1 VKRKFNELHE
11 IDLPGFAEMQ
21 SGIWLKGFHKT
32 WKKIDLRMKTIND
45 FNFKDKKALVRVD
58 FNVPQDDQLKVTDN
72 TRIVAVKPTVEKI
85 LNDGGSV
92 ILITHLGRPKGEVKD
107 EFSLQHIL
115 GEVSSVLGREV
126 KFVDECI
133 GEKAEQAA
141 ADLKPGEILL
151 LENVRFHNEEEKGD
165 AAFAEK
171 LSKLGDAYVND
182 AFGTAHRAHAST
194 AVIAQYFPST
204 KYFGLLMAKELQA
217 IDKVLKSGER
227 PVTAILGG
235 SKVSTKITI
244 IENILPAVDNLII
257 GGGMAFTFI
266 KALGGKIGNSLVEED
281 KIPLALE
288 ILGKAKEHKVK
299 VYLPSDAII
308 AESFSNDVERKEV
321 DIYAIPEGWMGLDAG
336 HKSRDQFNDV
346 LLNSRTIL
354 WNGPIGV
361 FEMSN
366 FAGGTIALGESIA
379 EATRLGAFSL
389 VGGGDSVAFVKQFGY
404 ADQVSYVS
412 TGGGAMLE
420 SLEGLE
426 LPGVAAINN

>member
-1 VKRKFNELHE
+1 MKQKFNEIYE
-11 IDLPGFAEMQ
+11 IAFAGFTKNQ
-21 SGIWLKGFHKT
+21 TGIWPKEFHPT
-32 WKKIDLRMKTIND
+32 QKKINLRMKTIND

-107 EFSLQHIL
+107 EFSLKHIL
-115 GEVSSVLGREV
+115 GEVSAVLGQEV

-141 ADLKPGEILL
+141 AELKPGEILL
-151 LENVRFHNEEEKGD
+151 LENVRFHSEEEKGD
-165 AAFAEK
+165 AGFAEK

-204 KYFGLLMAKELQA
+204 KYFGLLMANELQA

-266 KALGGKIGNSLVEED
+266 KALGGKIGNSLLEED
-281 KIPLALE
+281 KLPLALE

-308 AESFSNDVERKEV
+308 AESFSNDVERKEA

-366 FAGGTIALGESIA
+366 FAGGTVALGESIA

>member
-1 VKRKFNELHE
+1 
-11 IDLPGFAEMQ
+11 
-21 SGIWLKGFHKT
+21 
-32 WKKIDLRMKTIND
+32 MKTIND
-45 FNFKDKKALVRVD
+45 FNFKDKRALVRVD

-72 TRIVAVKPTVEKI
+72 TRIVAVKPTVDKI
-85 LNDGGSV
+85 LKDGGSV
-92 ILITHLGRPKGEVKD
+92 ILMAHLGRPKGEVKD
-107 EFSLQHIL
+107 EFSLRHIVD
-115 GEVSSVLGREV
+115 EVSNVLGQEV
-126 KFVDECI
+126 KFVDECV
-133 GEKAEQAA
+133 GEKAELAVSE
-141 ADLKPGEILL
+141 LKAGEILL
-151 LENVRFHNEEEKGD
+151 LENLRFHKEEENGD
-165 AAFAEK
+165 EAFAEQ
-171 LSKLGDAYVND
+171 LSKLADAYVND

-204 KYFGLLMAKELQA
+204 KFFGILMGKELQA

-281 KIPLALE
+281 KLPLALE
-288 ILGKAKEHKVK
+288 ILAKAKENNVK
-299 VYLPSDAII
+299 VYLPSDAIV
-308 AESFSNDVERKEV
+308 AESFSNDAERKEV
-321 DIYAIPEGWMGLDAG
+321 NIYEISEGWMGLDAG
-336 HKSRDQFNDV
+336 SKSRDQFNDV

-366 FAGGTIALGESIA
+366 FAGGTVALGDSIA
-379 EATRLGAFSL
+379 EATKQGAFSL

-404 ADQVSYVS
+404 GEKVSYVS

>member
-1 VKRKFNELHE
+1 
-11 IDLPGFAEMQ
+11 
-21 SGIWLKGFHKT
+21 
-32 WKKIDLRMKTIND
+32 MKTIND
-45 FNFKDKKALVRVD
+45 LNFKDKKALVRVD

-72 TRIVAVKPTVEKI
+72 TRIVAVKPTVDKI

-107 EFSLQHIL
+107 EFSLKHIV
-115 GEVSSVLGREV
+115 GEVSNVLGREV

-141 ADLKPGEILL
+141 AELKPGEILL

-171 LSKLGDAYVND
+171 LAKLGDAYVND

-281 KIPLALE
+281 KLPLALE

-299 VYLPSDAII
+299 VYLPSDTII
-308 AESFSNDVERKEV
+308 AESFSNDAERKEA

-366 FAGGTIALGESIA
+366 FAGGTVALGDSIA
-379 EATRLGAFSL
+379 ESTKLGAFSL

-404 ADQVSYVS
+404 ADKVSYVS

>member
-1 VKRKFNELHE
+1 
-11 IDLPGFAEMQ
+11 
-21 SGIWLKGFHKT
+21 
-32 WKKIDLRMKTIND
+32 MKTIND

-58 FNVPQDDQLKVTDN
+58 FNVPQDDQLNVTDN

-85 LNDGGSV
+85 LSDGGSV
-92 ILITHLGRPKGEVKD
+92 ILMTHLGRPKGEVKD
-107 EFSLQHIL
+107 EFSLKHIL
-115 GEVSSVLGREV
+115 GEVSSVLGQEV

-133 GEKAEQAA
+133 GAKAEQAA

-165 AAFAEK
+165 EGFAEQ

-194 AVIAQYFPST
+194 AVIAKYFPST
-204 KYFGLLMAKELQA
+204 KYFGLLIAKELQA

-281 KIPLALE
+281 KLPLALE

-308 AESFSNDVERKEV
+308 AESFSNDVERKEA

-361 FEMSN
+361 FEMSH
-366 FAGGTIALGESIA
+366 FAGGTVALGESIA

>member
-1 VKRKFNELHE
+1 MKQKFNEIYE
-11 IDLPGFAEMQ
+11 IAFAGFTENQ
-21 SGIWLKGFHKT
+21 TGIWPKEFHPT
-32 WKKIDLRMKTIND
+32 QKKINLRMKTIND

-107 EFSLQHIL
+107 EFSLKHIL
-115 GEVSSVLGREV
+115 GEVSAVLGQEV

-141 ADLKPGEILL
+141 AELKPGEILL

-165 AAFAEK
+165 AGFAEK

-204 KYFGLLMAKELQA
+204 KYFGLLMTNELQA

-281 KIPLALE
+281 KLPLALE

-308 AESFSNDVERKEV
+308 AESFSNDVERKEA

-366 FAGGTIALGESIA
+366 FAGGTVALGESIA